1 MTVYHGDGG
10 IGWEVGD
17 WVGGWVGVN
26 EVYLFSMTKNAAVDT
41 ASVQLMDL

>member
-10 IGWEVGD
+10 IGWEEGR
-17 WVGGWVGVN
+17 WVGWLRVN

-41 ASVQLMDL
+41 ASVQLTDL